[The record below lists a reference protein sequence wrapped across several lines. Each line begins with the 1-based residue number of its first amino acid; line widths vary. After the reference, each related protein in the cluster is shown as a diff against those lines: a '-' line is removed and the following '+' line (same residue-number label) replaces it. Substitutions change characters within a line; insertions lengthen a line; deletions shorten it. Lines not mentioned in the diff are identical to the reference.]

1 MKKKFLWVL
10 SLCLFVGLAYS
21 QSPTNR
27 VSYDLFRTDKDSFLD
42 VNRYSEVQFGK
53 RLFSAGFGSGN
64 FGLDYAQFAGKYFIG
79 TRFEG
84 NIVNL
89 DKVAVNEGKD
99 RQNRLTSENELNVLF
114 GFNDQNKNALRFTF
128 AEDIDVDKT
137 LVSADNTESK
147 ETTVNT
153 LFLGLTWGNSS
164 FLCGAAFRPWVTL
177 ADSVSFIKLSEKFGS
192 DFASIVSDFSNL
204 ILFAG
209 GAEWDLWTSENAVT
223 TLILDNIF
231 QVSVPGKY
239 KASGKNGDTEIN
251 LEWVTKPK
259 NISDQFHFA
268 VRDIRPII
276 GNLTLASQTGL
287 EFSYGVSN
295 TGSDVE
301 VLKDNSSISLQP
313 YGCIALQFSPV
324 VDKLMGT
331 LGLNCF
337 VLQWTRND
345 SGGNVTEEL
354 ESVNITFSGGLN
366 FKLTPNLEMDTAIV
380 VDGGLESSNS
390 ISNWNF
396 AFTYKY

>member
-1 MKKKFLWVL
+1 MKKHFLLVL
-10 SLCLFVGLAYS
+10 SLFLFAGIAYS

-27 VSYDLFRTDKDSFLD
+27 VSYDLFRTDKDAFLD
-42 VNRYSEVQFGK
+42 VNRYSEVQFAK
-53 RLFSAGFGSGN
+53 ALFSAGYGSGN
-64 FGLDYAQFAGKYFIG
+64 LGLDYALFAGKYFIG

-84 NIVNL
+84 NIVTL
-89 DKVAVNEGKD
+89 DNVATNEGMD
-99 RQNRLTSENELNVLF
+99 EQNRLTADNELNVLF
-114 GFNDQNKNALRFTF
+114 GFNDQNKNALLFTF
-128 AEDIDVDKT
+128 AENIEVDET
-137 LVSADNTESK
+137 LVSLNNAETK
-147 ETTVNT
+147 ETNVN
-153 LFLGLTWGNSS
+153 LIYFGLTWGNSS
-164 FLCGAAFRPWVTL
+164 VLSGAAFRPWVTL
-177 ADSVSFIKLSEKFGS
+177 GDAISFIKFNEKEEGNVRDTTS
-192 DFASIVSDFSNL
+192 DFNNL
-204 ILFAG
+204 ILFGA
-209 GAEWDLWTSENAVT
+209 GAEWDLWASENAVT

-231 QVSVPGKY
+231 QASVPGKY
-239 KASGKNGDTEIN
+239 KTWGKDGGTEVN

-259 NISDQFHFA
+259 NISEQFHFA
-268 VRDIRPII
+268 VRDIRPIV
-276 GNLTLASQTGL
+276 GSLTLASQAGL

-301 VLKDNSSISLQP
+301 VLKDNSSVSLQP